1 MDGIN
6 TIMFY
11 APQLFS
17 TMGSNRQQALLT
29 HVIIGVVNVVTTLV
43 AVFTVDSIGR
53 TFWMVE
59 ASVQMC
65 ICEIVMG
72 VVLAT
77 HMDPVTGVLSR
88 NVTIGLIVV
97 VCVFISGHAWGW
109 GPMPWLVCSEVQPL
123 HTRAAGTALATMVN
137 FLLTFVIGQCFLHM
151 LCSMRYG
158 VFFFFAGWLAFMGV
172 FTKLLVPET
181 KGIPLEAVEDRFRI
195 HWFWKHV
202 MADTDAAAGLAQ
214 VDLAHGD
221 HEPVCKVTTTGTS
234 GLKQGG
240 HRPQL

>member
-1 MDGIN
+1 
-6 TIMFY
+6 
-11 APQLFS
+11 
-17 TMGSNRQQALLT
+17 
-29 HVIIGVVNVVTTLV
+29 
-43 AVFTVDSIGR
+43 
-53 TFWMVE
+53 
-59 ASVQMC
+59 
-65 ICEIVMG
+65 
-72 VVLAT
+72 
-77 HMDPVTGVLSR
+77 
-88 NVTIGLIVV
+88 
-97 VCVFISGHAWGW
+97 
-109 GPMPWLVCSEVQPL
+109 
-123 HTRAAGTALATMVN
+123 
-137 FLLTFVIGQCFLHM
+137 
-151 LCSMRYG
+151 
-158 VFFFFAGWLAFMGV
+158 MGV